1 VTDSERSPAFDT
13 LAVHAGG
20 LADTVGALPTVP
32 PIHNA
37 SSFYFETSERL
48 DQAFDGASYVYSR
61 FANPTVAAFESAV
74 ARLEAAEGAVAFSSG
89 MAALHAALLVTLSR
103 PDDLL
108 AASRDCYG
116 GTQGLIAGP
125 LAALGIRSTFVDLVD
140 QDAIDRLL
148 AERPPVVLLETVS
161 NPLLRLVDIPTLVE
175 RVSAFGARVIVDS
188 TFTTPYLCRPLEW
201 GVDLVVHS
209 ATKYLGGHGD
219 LTAGVVVARAELLE
233 PLRQVARL
241 VGGVLGPH
249 EAWLALRGL
258 KTLALRMERQCANAL
273 ELARW
278 LEQHPRVS
286 RVYYPGLPSHPQH
299 SLAARLLADR
309 FGAVVSFDLY
319 PADPAAAAAVVDRLR
334 WFKPAPTVGDVESLV
349 MYPPRASH
357 RGLTE
362 QQRREIGIG
371 PGLIRLSLGIESA
384 DDLIAD
390 LARALAD

>member
-1 VTDSERSPAFDT
+1 
-13 LAVHAGG
+13 
-20 LADTVGALPTVP
+20 
-32 PIHNA
+32 
-37 SSFYFETSERL
+37 
-48 DQAFDGASYVYSR
+48 
-61 FANPTVAAFESAV
+61 
-74 ARLEAAEGAVAFSSG
+74 

-258 KTLALRMERQCANAL
+258 KTLALRMERQGANAL

-299 SLAARLLADR
+299 SLAARLLAGR
-309 FGAVVSFDLY
+309 FGAVVSFDLQ
-319 PADPAAAAAVVDRLR
+319 PADPAAATAVIDRLR

-384 DDLIAD
+384 DDLKAD